1 MTFLT
6 RNKYKIQEV
15 ISAGKIGGLLTPDN
29 PLHSVYLDGTP
40 MARANGEDNVR
51 GAAITLREGTPD
63 QDVVPGF
70 ENVSQT
76 IQGSGTMEPSVWNV
90 VQIDA
95 GFDRAR
101 MIVRSQGGIFKYSSK
116 GKYQSWN
123 FYVDF
128 EVSTD
133 QSAWLRVATIRES
146 HRTSQDFDFSQL
158 IKNPEGNEGNSW
170 YVRLR
175 RASGYGNDRETWNPS
190 FHAYVQMGYSGDED
204 VLKYPNTAYASV
216 EFDSSQ
222 FGTGLPTRGYRF
234 KGIECLVPDTY
245 QPTEYDR
252 NTGVVTKW
260 ASYSS
265 NIWDGTLVRKHCDDP
280 AWIAYTMLVD
290 KVWGAGET
298 VDESSIDIYDF
309 HAASL
314 FNVQLVDDGYA
325 PVQPRFLWNGRI
337 ASISNMRQMVADV
350 LACCNA
356 AIYEEDGIV
365 KLYQDRPTNA
375 SAILCRANVVAG
387 EMTFSS
393 APLDGR
399 YSAVEVTY
407 NDRTNNMEPRTE
419 LVVDETIVEKY
430 GYRQVNIS
438 QNGVIDRQQAIR
450 AARWQI
456 ENGVSSAQAMTCSV
470 GWENWH
476 LGIGDVA
483 LVVDET
489 IYTDALQGRVYS
501 VNGSTIIIRGEI
513 ENSFID
519 APAYFATDEGL
530 KTVLATGD
538 AGSNIITVTDADA
551 IKANDVFVV
560 SEYELP
566 LYRVNGFKYSGGE
579 KQLNFALYDPTKY
592 ARIEKGEPYNPVYPP
607 VETENPNKI
616 RDLNTF
622 GFISERIPTV
632 VANWRAPVSLTDASL
647 DALDIAYYQIN
658 ATTPD
663 GTLAEQVSET
673 EWVHQFASFG
683 QYTVEVVAVDN
694 FGRPS
699 PRTTQTFNF
708 EIADVSPLKPPTAIS
723 GSFTAKDVNVNW
735 VDNPDNFTA
744 PELSV
749 DAFVVSYGTSQGV
762 VSRTVRIP
770 VTDDHASSTQYKSQY
785 NFDDNSQDNDPASR
799 VIWVSVQVEDNM
811 GQLSPPVQRSF
822 SNAAPLAPQQ
832 TLVAGLTNFV
842 VELKPDATLATW
854 EDDVVG
860 FVVEVGGTQYD
871 VGNQTVISFPADPN
885 TTYNVRSAVYD
896 IFGKT
901 SLNWS
906 PTAQVKT
913 IDFPEP
919 PSLPDTERR
928 EFTFSGLNFTW
939 MDGTTGEPTGR
950 LAWSSHT
957 AFRKIITTDP
967 ETGGEGS
974 LTTQTKNVEAG
985 SVAFNA
991 ANQYIYYDWDT
1002 NTIKSAT
1009 FDGWYGLDHYLHGL
1023 YKTTAVFDAVSQVAQ
1038 LTADK
1043 IAANAIATTHIQ
1055 ADAVVA
1061 ENIRTKEKIQ
1071 IGGDRNNNN
1080 FGLILDGTATHAGAP
1095 VIWAGD
1101 NVSSGGTANFAVTRN
1116 GDIYSRGNFVTAGNA
1131 TIGGVVNITGSGYV
1145 GGNMRIDGDLNGS
1158 SGVFTGELVGGSL
1171 AIPSQGASSRF
1182 TVDAAGVVES
1192 YYNNQRM
1199 MVLDPV
1205 SGQFKFEGEV
1215 EAKSIV
1221 GDIVSALAKDVPG
1234 RSLNTPVPKNSWV
1247 DVLTVG
1253 IKNQRPYLRTL
1264 TLENASSLSMRVQ
1277 AAMQSTGGS
1286 LDNDFQFRL
1295 IDNSGAQLWFEQSE
1309 ASSAS
1314 GTGEVWAQPS
1324 FKLLVANLAANMPA
1338 QTLTLQVRCLTR
1350 DLSKLYVDWKLQGN
1364 LLDGRLN
1371 EKIIT
1376 QLFKNS
1382 QELM

>member
-1 MTFLT
+1 MAFLS

-29 PLHSVYLDGTP
+29 PLHSIYLDGTP
-40 MARANGEDNVR
+40 MARANGESNVR
-51 GAAITLREGTPD
+51 GANVIMRDGTVD

-70 ENVSQT
+70 ENLAQT
-76 IQGSGTMEPSVWNV
+76 KAGSGTMEPYVWQT
-90 VQIDA
+90 VQIDS

-101 MIVRSQGGIFKYSSK
+101 IIVRSPGGIYKFSSK
-116 GKYQSWN
+116 GKYQSWL
-123 FYVDF
+123 FAVDI

-133 QSAWLRVATIRES
+133 QSSWVSVARIREN
-146 HRTSQDFDFSQL
+146 HRTQQDFDFSQL
-158 IKNPEGNEGNSW
+158 VENPSSNAGNTW
-170 YVRLR
+170 YVRVQ
-175 RASGYGNDRETWNPS
+175 RASNYGNQRESWSPA
-190 FHAYVQMGYSGDED
+190 FQAYVQLGYVDNED
-204 VLKYPNTAYASV
+204 VLKYANTAYASV

-265 NIWDGTLVRKHCDDP
+265 SIWDGTLVRKHCDDP

-290 KVWGAGET
+290 PVWGAGRT
-298 VDESSIDIYDF
+298 VDASAIDVYDF

-314 FNVQLVDDGYA
+314 YNVALVDDGHA
-325 PVQPRFLWNGRI
+325 PVQPRFLWNGRL
-337 ASISNMRQMVADV
+337 ASINNMRQMVADV

-365 KLYQDRPTNA
+365 KLYQDRPANA

-399 YSAVEVTY
+399 YSAVEITY

-419 LVVDETIVEKY
+419 LVTDDTVTAKY

-456 ENGVSSAQAMTCSV
+456 ENGLSSAQAMTCSV

-476 LGIGDVA
+476 LGIGDIA
-483 LVVDET
+483 LIVDET
-489 IYTDALQGRVYS
+489 IYQNAIQARVSMVTDNLVFIRTELPRTFASENIYISTDA
-501 VNGSTIIIRGEI
+501 
-513 ENSFID
+513 
-519 APAYFATDEGL
+519 GL
-530 KTVLATGD
+530 KETTGTGAVGD
-538 AGSNIITVTDADA
+538 MVIQVADA
-551 IKANDVFVV
+551 TNIKVDDTLVV
-560 SEYELP
+560 TADTLP
-566 LYRVNGFKYSGGE
+566 MYRVNGFKYSGGQ

-607 VETENPNKI
+607 VETENPNKV

-647 DALDIAYYQIN
+647 DAIDIAYYQIN

-708 EIADVSPLKPPTAIS
+708 EIADVSPLKPPASIS

-735 VDNPDNFTA
+735 VDNPDNFNAT
-744 PELSV
+744 ELSV
-749 DAFVVSYGTSQGV
+749 DAFVVSYGTTQGV

-785 NFDDNSQDNDPASR
+785 NFDDNNQDNDPASR
-799 VIWVSVQVEDNM
+799 VVWVSVQVEDNM

-842 VELKPDATLATW
+842 VELKPDATLTTW

-913 IDFPEP
+913 IDFPAP

-939 MDGTTGEPTGR
+939 MDGTTGAPTGR

-967 ETGGEGS
+967 ETGGEGA
-974 LTTQTKNVEAG
+974 LTTQTKNVAAG

-991 ANQYIYYDWDT
+991 ATQYIYYDWDA

-1080 FGLILDGTATHAGAP
+1080 FGLILDGTATQAGSP

-1101 NVSSGGTANFAVTRN
+1101 NVASGGAANFAVTRA
-1116 GDIYSRGNFVTAGNA
+1116 GDIYSRGDFVTSGNA
-1131 TIGGVVNITGSGYV
+1131 TIGGTVNITGNGV
-1145 GGNMRIDGDLNGS
+1145 IGGNMKVEGLVEGGGLVMPKNDGSKRFEITSAGRARAWNNDGTVMLDLNPVA
-1158 SGVFTGELVGGSL
+1158 GVFEFHGK
-1171 AIPSQGASSRF
+1171 
-1182 TVDAAGVVES
+1182 
-1192 YYNNQRM
+1192 
-1199 MVLDPV
+1199 V
-1205 SGQFKFEGEV
+1205 SAEQ
-1215 EAKSIV
+1215 IV
-1221 GDIVSALAKDVPG
+1221 GDVIGGAGRNFDVIQETVYARDNTTWITVMTAQFDNKWVERGGCSLQVYFPHAHMNKVSTTESMRIGIHHRVLLNGTEIYSTVLRQRSERQVVTEGFTAFSDNTVASGSLQVQIGFFVYSPISSDEAVAVVGGDTLNPTCSVLA
-1234 RSLNTPVPKNSWV
+1234 VPK
-1247 DVLTVG
+1247 
-1253 IKNQRPYLRTL
+1253 
-1264 TLENASSLSMRVQ
+1264 
-1277 AAMQSTGGS
+1277 
-1286 LDNDFQFRL
+1286 
-1295 IDNSGAQLWFEQSE
+1295 
-1309 ASSAS
+1309 SSAFS
-1314 GTGEVWAQPS
+1314 NIGGDT
-1324 FKLLVANLAANMPA
+1324 
-1338 QTLTLQVRCLTR
+1338 
-1350 DLSKLYVDWKLQGN
+1350 
-1364 LLDGRLN
+1364 
-1371 EKIIT
+1371 
-1376 QLFKNS
+1376 
-1382 QELM
+1382 